1 MRKIRFTGK
10 LDYRK
15 DQKFYVEEFRNYQDL
30 LRTIEARQPECEAL
44 CSEHTI
50 RKLKDKEG
58 SDWYGDGW
66 DGAVKKLTEG
76 WDAPV
81 KRMKDRF
88 ENLSKAQRDRAKS
101 KPYANQ
107 AGFAPIVPNALMN
120 LPNSMLDVKRVKVP
134 QKILNCI
141 VVIDRACGNST
152 AKIEEKMAE
161 QLSWIAGFEAM
172 GYRCRISVAM
182 FPVNGDA
189 REKELPA
196 MLVKIKD
203 EGQPF
208 DIKRVAYPM
217 VAASM
222 LRVISFAWVCSTET
236 KDSLGKRC
244 WDSGYGRSFEYWGES
259 RQRDVRKA
267 FTEGMRM
274 GKAIVFGFD
283 DTKESIEKQISER
296 L

>member
-1 MRKIRFTGK
+1 MRKVRFTGK
-10 LDYRK
+10 LDYNQN
-15 DQKFYVEEFRNYQDL
+15 QKFYVEEFGNYQDL
-30 LRTIEARQPECEAL
+30 LRVIEARQPECEAL
-44 CSEHTI
+44 CLEHTI
-50 RKLKDKEG
+50 RKLKNKEG
-58 SDWYGDGW
+58 DGWYGDGW
-66 DGAVKKLTEG
+66 DGAVRKLTEG

-81 KRMKDRF
+81 KRMTEMF
-88 ENLSKAQRDRAKS
+88 NNLAKAQRERMKS
-101 KPYANQ
+101 KPFANQ
-107 AGFAPIVPNALMN
+107 AGFAPIVPNAMMN

-152 AKIEEKMAE
+152 SKIERKMAE
-161 QLSWIAGFEAM
+161 QLSWIAGFEAS

-182 FPVNGDA
+182 FPVNGGPRD
-189 REKELPA
+189 KEFPA

-222 LRVISFAWVCSTET
+222 LRVISFAWVCSTQT

-244 WDSGYGRSFEYWGES
+244 WDSGYGTSYERWGES
-259 RQRDVRKA
+259 HQRDVRKA
-267 FTEGMRM
+267 FTDGMRM

-283 DTKESIEKQISER
+283 DTRESIEKQVAER